1 MPTAPS
7 THFQSILRLILCA
20 TLFTIAIPLTG
31 QQTQTA
37 NASSQKTP
45 DISVNVK
52 LVTALVTVRDHH
64 DHFVQNLTKDDFTI
78 EEDGRPQT
86 IKHFSQEA
94 DIPLTLG
101 LLVDTS
107 LSQRRVLGQERGASQ
122 SFIEQVLR
130 EDKDTAF
137 LIHFDHEVEL
147 LQDLTSSRQKLS
159 TALGLLESPRP
170 ELGRAGGPSSDPGR
184 DPRHRGGSGLGT
196 LLYDAIFLAS
206 DELMSKQQGRK
217 AVIILSDGVDH
228 GSKVLLESAIQAAQ
242 RSDTVVYSILFKD
255 EESHSGWEEHRR
267 HGGMGRRGGG
277 RHPEESRPDGKKIL
291 ERISKETGGRLF
303 EVSKKETLEKIYGG
317 IQEELRNQYSLAYTP
332 QTSGMGYHKI
342 RVTTRQKDLKVQT
355 RDGYYAGQ

>member
-7 THFQSILRLILCA
+7 TNLYPTLRLILG
-20 TLFTIAIPLTG
+20 TLFLTLASPVAG
-31 QQTQTA
+31 QQSQTA
-37 NASSQKTP
+37 NPSTQKTP

-78 EEDGRPQT
+78 EEDGRPQS
-86 IKHFSQEA
+86 IKYFSQET
-94 DIPLTLG
+94 DVLLTLG

-107 LSQRRVLGQERGASQ
+107 LSQRRVLGAERTASQ
-122 SFIEQVLR
+122 SFVEQMLR
-130 EDKDTAF
+130 EDKDAAF

-170 ELGRAGGPSSDPGR
+170 ELARAGGPSGNGR
-184 DPRHRGGSGLGT
+184 DPRQRGFGFGT

-242 RSDTVVYSILFKD
+242 RSDTVVYSILFKGD
-255 EESHSGWEEHRR
+255 ELPDWSDRRR
-267 HGGMGRRGGG
+267 HGGMGRRG
-277 RHPEESRPDGKKIL
+277 RRPSEESHPDGKKVL

-303 EVSKKETLEKIYGG
+303 EVSK
-317 IQEELRNQYSLAYTP
+317 
-332 QTSGMGYHKI
+332 
-342 RVTTRQKDLKVQT
+342 
-355 RDGYYAGQ
+355 

>member
-1 MPTAPS
+1 MPTAPR
-7 THFQSILRLILCA
+7 TNFLRLILG
-20 TLFTIAIPLTG
+20 TLLCVQASSLIA

-37 NASSQKTP
+37 NPPLQKTP

-86 IKHFSQEA
+86 IKHFSQET
-94 DIPLTLG
+94 DVPLTLG

-107 LSQRRVLGQERGASQ
+107 LSQRRVLGQEQSASQ
-122 SFIEQVLR
+122 SFVEQVLR

-147 LQDLTSSRQKLS
+147 LQDLTSSRQKFS

-170 ELGRAGGPSSDPGR
+170 EMARAGGQSGPGR
-184 DPRHRGGSGLGT
+184 DPRQRGGGT

-242 RSDTVVYSILFKD
+242 RSDTVVYSILFKG
-255 EESHSGWEEHRR
+255 EELHSGWDGRRR
-267 HGGMGRRGGG
+267 HGGMGRHGRG
-277 RHPEESRPDGKKIL
+277 RPSEEPRPDGKKVL

-303 EVSKKETLEKIYGG
+303 EVSKKETLEKIYGS

-342 RVTTRQKDLKVQT
+342 RVTTRQKDLKIQT

>member
-7 THFQSILRLILCA
+7 TNLYPTLRLILG
-20 TLFTIAIPLTG
+20 TLFLTLASPVAG
-31 QQTQTA
+31 QQSQTA
-37 NASSQKTP
+37 NPSTQKTP

-78 EEDGRPQT
+78 EEDGRPQS
-86 IKHFSQEA
+86 IKYFSQET
-94 DIPLTLG
+94 DVPLTLG

-107 LSQRRVLGQERGASQ
+107 LSQRRVLGAERTASQ
-122 SFIEQVLR
+122 SFVEQMLR
-130 EDKDTAF
+130 EDKDAAF

-170 ELGRAGGPSSDPGR
+170 ELARAGGPSGTGR
-184 DPRHRGGSGLGT
+184 DPRQRGFGFGT

-242 RSDTVVYSILFKD
+242 RSDTVVYSILFKGQELHGGWD
-255 EESHSGWEEHRR
+255 ERRR

-277 RHPEESRPDGKKIL
+277 RSQKESRPDGKKVL

-303 EVSKKETLEKIYGG
+303 EVSKKETLEKIYGS

>member
-37 NASSQKTP
+37 NASSQNTP

-86 IKHFSQEA
+86 IKHFSQET

-242 RSDTVVYSILFKD
+242 RSDTAWYSILFKGD
-255 EESHSGWEEHRR
+255 EFPVWSDRRR
-267 HGGMGRRGGG
+267 HGGMGRRG
-277 RHPEESRPDGKKIL
+277 RRPSEESHPDGKKVL

-303 EVSKKETLEKIYGG
+303 EVSKKETLEKIYAS

-332 QTSGMGYHKI
+332 QTPGMGYHKI